1 LVKRERIKEEL
12 MSDIKKKELIV
23 EEVNDLWKR
32 SMIYCSILAKGTQ
45 ISAAAGGPITHSVPN
60 IRYSSKLSGS

>member
-12 MSDIKKKELIV
+12 MSDIRKELIV

-32 SMIYCSILAKGTQ
+32 SMINCSILAKGTQ
-45 ISAAAGGPITHSVPN
+45 ISAAAGSPITHSVPN
-60 IRYSSKLSGS
+60 IR

>member
-1 LVKRERIKEEL
+1 LVKRERIKDEL
-12 MSDIKKKELIV
+12 MSDIKKESIG

-60 IRYSSKLSGS
+60 IR

>member
-1 LVKRERIKEEL
+1 LVKRKWIKEEL
-12 MSDIKKKELIV
+12 MIAIKKKELIL

-32 SMIYCSILAKGTQ
+32 TMICCSTLAKGTQ

-60 IRYSSKLSGS
+60 IR